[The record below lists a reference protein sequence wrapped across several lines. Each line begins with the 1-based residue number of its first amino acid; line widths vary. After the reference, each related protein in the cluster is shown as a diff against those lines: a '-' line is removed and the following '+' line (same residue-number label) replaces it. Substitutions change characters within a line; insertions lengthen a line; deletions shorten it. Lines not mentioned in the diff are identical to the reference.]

1 MTNDECRKNDEIRM
15 PKKIQTGSSSFE
27 YSLVSSFVI
36 RHSCFVILMFVCFV
50 GPLKFQAA
58 DVFDVRCLPCTK
70 QRDEDGKAHRDFR
83 RCDGYDEKDKHLRV
97 VIGQAAWTDSESRKG
112 NEGQACRIKH
122 QLQ

>member
-1 MTNDECRKNDEIRM
+1 MSNIERMMKSECRKRSKPALRHLSIRL
-15 PKKIQTGSSSFE
+15 F
-27 YSLVSSFVI
+27 

-112 NEGQACRIKH
+112 NEGQVCRIKH